1 MPRVNDLRPALNAGE
16 LSPRMAA
23 RVDFNK
29 YPAGAATVKN
39 MIPLPQGGLM
49 RRPGTRF
56 VAEAKDSSVKTRL
69 LDFEFSTEQAY
80 VIEAGNAYFRF
91 YRNQGQITTNNITA
105 SIANGTFASDITS
118 WADRSSG
125 GTPAA
130 KIAWNSTLSAMDL
143 DRSGGGAAHAEQQI
157 TNSISVDHILKFRVI
172 GAPGDKIK
180 LRIGTTTTGTEI
192 VNDVEFA
199 VGYHAYTFTATGAN
213 FFIQFI
219 YDENNKIVQIDDVS
233 LLDNTALELDTPYA
247 TADLFTL
254 KFAQSADVMY
264 IAHGAKNPIY
274 KLARTSHTNWS
285 LIEVAWQD
293 GPHLDENTVSG
304 TTFTPA
310 ATSGVGVTITAS
322 ATTGINGGDG
332 FKSTDV
338 GRLVRIQ
345 HGANEHGWGVIVTFT
360 DTTHVVVD
368 IKRAFNATTASSK
381 WSLGAWS
388 GTTGWPATVGF
399 FEQRFAAARTKN
411 QEQTFWMSQSAD
423 LENMRGDSFDPSTTV
438 EDDDALCF
446 TLAAKKVNAIQWIDS
461 GQNFIIGTAG
471 GEWIATADGPVLTPT
486 DVALKQHTTHGSADV
501 EALRVGPATLFLQRS
516 QRKIREFAFS
526 FEVDGFRAPDLTIL
540 ADHITRSKV
549 TEITYQQEPDSL
561 VWAVRTD
568 GVLATMTYRRNQDV
582 VGWARQQLGGS
593 FGAGHAVVESITA
606 IPGNDAAGQVRD
618 STERNEV
625 WVIVKRTIN
634 GATKRYVEFFE
645 GAFEGPIRHD
655 FATEAAWGEQM
666 LLDQQDTYYSDSLLT
681 LDDPKTIG
689 GATQAN
695 PVVVTATAHGFSDG
709 DTVRIARVVGMTEL
723 NGNAYTVANKTANT
737 FELSGVDGTGFTAYS
752 SGGEARLEVTSVTGL
767 GHLEGETVKV
777 LADGKVHPDAT
788 VSGGAITLDYKASVV
803 QAGLG
808 YTHRFQSLKNVAGA
822 AAGTGLGRVKRIHEL
837 VLVLLDAAAF
847 RQGPGFANL
856 KDVEFLEADE
866 SMDTAIALF
875 TGEKFIPFDGGYERD
890 ARIVIEGDA
899 PLPFTVLAIAPSLKT
914 QDGV

>member
-1 MPRVNDLRPALNAGE
+1 MPRVNDLSPALNAGE

-29 YPAGAATVKN
+29 YPAGSATVKN

-49 RRPGTRF
+49 RRPGTRY
-56 VAEAKDSSVKTRL
+56 VAEVKDSSAKTRL

-80 VIEAGNAYFRF
+80 VIEAGTAYFRF
-91 YRNQGQITTNNITA
+91 IRNQGQITTTNITA
-105 SIANGTFASDITS
+105 SITNGTFDSNIDDWTDNSGAGSSISHDATNRMNLTS
-118 WADRSSG
+118 N
-125 GTPAA
+125 GTTTAE
-130 KIAWNSTLSAMDL
+130 
-143 DRSGGGAAHAEQQI
+143 AEQQVI
-157 TNSISVDHILKFRVI
+157 NSSAIDHTLRFQVI
-172 GAPGDKIK
+172 GSLGDE
-180 LRIGTTTTGTEI
+180 LLMRVGTSTGGAEVMAEKTYP
-192 VNDVEFA
+192 
-199 VGYHAYTFTATGAN
+199 VGFHTQTFTATAAD
-213 FFIQFI
+213 FFVQFI
-219 YDENNKIVQIDDVS
+219 NNGIGKAIQIDNIE
-233 LLDNTALELDTPYA
+233 LLDNVPLELTTPYA
-247 TADLFTL
+247 TADLGTL
-254 KFAQSADVMY
+254 KTAQSADVMY
-264 IAHGAKNPIY
+264 IAHGATTQVY
-274 KLARTSHTNWS
+274 KLTRRDHTSWS

-293 GPHLDENTVSG
+293 GPYLDENTGS
-304 TTFTPA
+304 TTFTSA
-310 ATSGVGVTITAS
+310 AASGFGVTVTAS
-322 ATTGINGGDG
+322 GISGINDNQG
-332 FKSTDV
+332 FLSTDV
-338 GRLVRIQ
+338 GRLLRINN
-345 HGANEHGWGVIVTFT
+345 GSAEPGWGVIVAVT
-360 DTTHVVVD
+360 DTTHVDID
-368 IKRAFNATTASSK
+368 IKRDVVTTAEVG

-388 GTTGWPATVGF
+388 ETTGWPATVGF

-423 LENMRGDSFDPSTTV
+423 LENMRGDSFDTSTTV
-438 EDDDALCF
+438 EDDDALFF
-446 TLAAKKVNAIQWIDS
+446 TLAAKKVNAIQWVDS

-486 DVALKQHTTHGSADV
+486 DVSLKQHTTHGSADV

-516 QRKIREFAFS
+516 RRKIREFAFS

-582 VGWARQQLGGS
+582 VGWARQELGGS

-634 GATKRYVEFFE
+634 GADKRYIEFFE
-645 GAFEGPIRHD
+645 RAFEGPILHD
-655 FATEAAWGEQM
+655 FATEAAWAAQM

-681 LDDPKTIG
+681 LDAPKTIS
-689 GATQAN
+689 GATQGN
-695 PVVVTATAHGFSDG
+695 PVVVTATAHGFSNG

-723 NGNAYTVANKTANT
+723 NGNAYTVAEKTANT
-737 FELSGVDGTGFTAYS
+737 FKLSGVDGTGFTAYVTGA
-752 SGGEARLEVTSVTGL
+752 GGEARLEVTSITGL

-788 VSGGAITLDYKASVV
+788 VSGGTITLDYKASVV

-822 AAGTGLGRVKRIHEL
+822 AAGTGLGRVKRIHEM
-837 VLVLLDAAAF
+837 VLVLLDATAF
-847 RQGPGFANL
+847 RQGPGFDNL

-866 SMDTAIALF
+866 TMDTAIALF

-899 PLPFTVLAIAPSLKT
+899 PLPFTMLAIAPSLKT

>member
-49 RRPGTRF
+49 RRPGTRY
-56 VAEAKDSSVKTRL
+56 VTEVKDSSAKTRL

-80 VIEAGNAYFRF
+80 VIETGNTYFRF
-91 YRNQGQITTNNITA
+91 IRNQGQIVVANTDAAIT
-105 SIANGTFASDITS
+105 NGTFNSDISGWTDQS
-118 WADRSSG
+118 DPGSS
-125 GTPAA
+125 
-130 KIAWNSTLSAMDL
+130 IAWDSTDKRLNLVSN
-143 DRSGGGAAHAEQQI
+143 GAGNAWAEQEVTTAN
-157 TNSISVDHILKFRVI
+157 TNQEHVLKVAVY
-172 GAPGDKIK
+172 GVHGDEVFV
-180 LRIGTTTTGTEI
+180 RIGTSSKGEEI
-192 VNDVEFA
+192 FGQTALKVGFHCIAFTPTASPFYVGFHHSFA
-199 VGYHAYTFTATGAN
+199 KTL
-213 FFIQFI
+213 
-219 YDENNKIVQIDDVS
+219 QIDNIS
-233 LLDNTALELDTPYA
+233 LIDNAALELETSYL
-247 TADLFTL
+247 TADLSTL
-254 KFAQSADVMY
+254 KTAQSADVMY
-264 IAHGAKNPIY
+264 IAQGDKNPVY
-274 KLARTSHTNWS
+274 KLTRGGHTTWS
-285 LIEVAWQD
+285 LIEVDFQD
-293 GPHLDENTVSG
+293 GPYLDENIDSG
-304 TTFTPA
+304 KTFTPS
-310 ATSGVGVTITAS
+310 ATSDLGITITAAGS
-322 ATTGINGGDG
+322 GNAP
-332 FKSTDV
+332 FKATDV
-338 GRLVRIQ
+338 GRLIRIQ
-345 HGANEHGWGVIVTFT
+345 HGANEHGYAVITAFSDSQNVTA
-360 DTTHVVVD
+360 DV
-368 IKRAFNATTASSK
+368 KRAFNSATASSTWALGS
-381 WSLGAWS
+381 WSQ
-388 GTTGWPATVGF
+388 TTGWPATVGF

-411 QEQTFWMSQSAD
+411 QEQTFWMSQSAN
-423 LENMRGDSFDPSTTV
+423 LENMRGDSFDTSTTV
-438 EDDDALCF
+438 EDDDALFF
-446 TLAAKKVNAIQWIDS
+446 TLAAKKVNAIQWVDS

-471 GEWIATADGPVLTPT
+471 GEWIATSDGPVLTPT
-486 DVALKQHTTHGSADV
+486 DVALKQHTAHGSADV
-501 EALRVGPATLFLQRS
+501 EALRVGPAILFLQRS

-549 TEITYQQEPDSL
+549 TEIAYQQEPDSL

-582 VGWARQQLGGS
+582 VGWARQVLGGS
-593 FGAGHAVVESITA
+593 FGAGQAVVESITA

-625 WVIVKRTIN
+625 WVIVKRTID
-634 GATKRYVEFFE
+634 GATNRYIEFFE

-655 FATEAAWGEQM
+655 LATEAAWRAQM

-681 LDDPKTIG
+681 LDDPKTISA
-689 GATQAN
+689 ATQAD

-803 QAGLG
+803 QVGLG

-837 VLVLLDAAAF
+837 VLVLLDATAF
-847 RQGPGFANL
+847 RQGPGFDNL
-856 KDVEFLEADE
+856 KDVEFLQADE

>member
-49 RRPGTRF
+49 RRPGTRY
-56 VAEAKDSSVKTRL
+56 VVPVKDESAKTRL
-69 LDFEFSTEQAY
+69 LPFEFSTEQAY
-80 VIEAGNAYFRF
+80 PVEAGNTYFRF
-91 YRNQGQITTNNITA
+91 IRNQGQITVADTDAAIT
-105 SIANGTFASDITS
+105 NGTFDADIANWT
-118 WADRSSG
+118 DRSSG

-143 DRSGGGAAHAEQQI
+143 DRSGGGTAHAEQQV
-157 TNSISVDHILKFRVI
+157 TNTSSTLNVLKFRVL

-180 LRIGTTTTGTEI
+180 LRIGTSSTGTEI

-199 VGYHAYTFTATGAN
+199 VGYHAYSFTATGAD
-213 FFIQFI
+213 FYIQFI
-219 YDENNKIVQIDDVS
+219 YDENTKIVQIDDVS
-233 LLDNTALELDTPYA
+233 LIDNAALELQTPYA
-247 TADLFTL
+247 TADLSTL

-274 KLARTSHTNWS
+274 KLTRTSHTNWS
-285 LIEVAWQD
+285 LVEVAWQD
-293 GPHLDENTVSG
+293 GPYLDENTTS
-304 TTFTPA
+304 TDFTPA
-310 ATSGVGVTITAS
+310 ATSGVGITITAS
-322 ATTGINGGDG
+322 ATKGINDDEG

-338 GRLVRIQ
+338 GRLIRIQ
-345 HGANEHGWGVIVTFT
+345 HGSNEHGWAVIVAFT
-360 DTTHVVVD
+360 DATHVDVD
-368 IKRAFNATTASSK
+368 IKRNFNATTASTK

-388 GTTGWPATVGF
+388 QTTGWPATVGF

-423 LENMRGDSFDPSTTV
+423 LENMRGDSFDTSTTV
-438 EDDDALCF
+438 EDDDALFF
-446 TLAAKKVNAIQWIDS
+446 TLAAKKVNAIQWVDS

-471 GEWIATADGPVLTPT
+471 GEWIATSDGPVLTPT

-582 VGWARQQLGGS
+582 VGWARQVLGGS
-593 FGAGHAVVESITA
+593 IGAGDAVVESITA

-625 WVIVKRTIN
+625 WVIVKRTID
-634 GATKRYVEFFE
+634 GATKRYIEFFE

-655 FATEAAWGEQM
+655 FATEAAWRAQL

-681 LDDPKTIG
+681 LDDPKAIG
-689 GATQAN
+689 GATQAD

-709 DTVRIARVVGMTEL
+709 DTLRIARVVGMTEL
-723 NGNAYTVANKTANT
+723 NGNAYTVANKAANT
-737 FELSGVDGTGFTAYS
+737 FELSGVDGTGFTAYA

-767 GHLEGETVKV
+767 GHVEGETVKV

-803 QAGLG
+803 QVGLG

-847 RQGPGFANL
+847 RQGPGFDNL

>member
-1 MPRVNDLRPALNAGE
+1 MPRVNDLRPALNTGE

-49 RRPGTRF
+49 RRPGTRY
-56 VAEAKDSSVKTRL
+56 VAEVKDSSVPARL

-80 VIEAGNAYFRF
+80 AIEVGNTYFRF
-91 YRNQGQITTNNITA
+91 YRNQGQIVVADTDAAITNGQFTNDIA
-105 SIANGTFASDITS
+105 NWDDRSDAGSSIAWDAGDKRLNLVSNGA
-118 WADRSSG
+118 G
-125 GTPAA
+125 N
-130 KIAWNSTLSAMDL
+130 AW
-143 DRSGGGAAHAEQQI
+143 AEQDVTTTS
-157 TNSISVDHILKFRVI
+157 TNQEHVLKVAVYGVHGDSVSV
-172 GAPGDKIK
+172 
-180 LRIGTTTTGTEI
+180 RIGTSSKGEEILSDTTLS
-192 VNDVEFA
+192 
-199 VGYHAYTFTATGAN
+199 VGFHCIAFTPTASPFYVGFLHA
-213 FFIQFI
+213 
-219 YDENNKIVQIDDVS
+219 NNKTIQIDNVS
-233 LLDNTALELDTPYA
+233 LIDNAALELETPYV
-247 TADLFTL
+247 TVDLATL
-254 KFAQSADVMY
+254 KTAQSADVMY
-264 IAHGAKNPIY
+264 IAHGDKNPIY
-274 KLARTSHTNWS
+274 KLTRSGHTTWS
-285 LIEVAWQD
+285 LIEVDFQD
-293 GPHLDENTVSG
+293 GPYLDENTDSG
-304 TTFTPA
+304 KTMAPS
-310 ATSGVGVTITAS
+310 ATSGLGITITAAGS
-322 ATTGINGGDG
+322 GNAP

-345 HGANEHGWGVIVTFT
+345 HGSSEHGYAVITAFT
-360 DTTHVVVD
+360 DSQNVTADV
-368 IKRAFNATTASSK
+368 KRAFNSATASSAWALGS
-381 WSLGAWS
+381 WSK
-388 GTTGWPATVGF
+388 TTGWPATVGF

-423 LENMRGDSFDPSTTV
+423 IENMRPDSFDTSVTV
-438 EDDDALCF
+438 EDDDALFF

-471 GEWIATADGPVLTPT
+471 GEWIATSDGPVLTPT
-486 DVALKQHTTHGSADV
+486 DIELKQHTTHGSADV
-501 EALRVGPATLFLQRS
+501 EALRVGHVTLFLQRS

-549 TEITYQQEPDSL
+549 SEITYQQEPDSL
-561 VWAVRTD
+561 VWAVRND

-582 VGWARQQLGGS
+582 VGWARQVLGGT
-593 FGAGHAVVESITA
+593 FAVGDAVAESITT
-606 IPGNDAAGQVRD
+606 IPGNDGGGQVKD

-625 WVIVKRTIN
+625 WVIVKRTID
-634 GATKRYVEFFE
+634 GGTKRYIEFFE
-645 GAFEGPIRHD
+645 GAFEGPIGHD
-655 FATEAAWGEQM
+655 FPTKAAWQAQM
-666 LLDQQDTYYSDSLLT
+666 LLDQQDAYYSDSLLT
-681 LDDPKTIG
+681 LDSPKTIS

-695 PVVVTATAHGFSDG
+695 PVVITATAHGFSNG
-709 DTVRIARVVGMTEL
+709 DTVRITGVVGMTEL

-737 FELSGVDGTGFTAYS
+737 FELSGVDGTGFTAYA
-752 SGGEARLEVTSVTGL
+752 SGGEARLEVTFVTGL

-788 VSGGAITLDYKASVV
+788 VTGGAITLDYKASVV
-803 QAGLG
+803 QVGLG

-822 AAGTGLGRVKRIHEL
+822 AAGTGLGRIKRIHEL

-847 RQGPGFANL
+847 RQGPGFDNL
-856 KDVEFLEADE
+856 KDVEFLQADD

-899 PLPFTVLAIAPSLKT
+899 PLPFTMLAIAPSLKT

>member
-49 RRPGTRF
+49 RRPGTRY
-56 VAEAKDSSVKTRL
+56 VVPVKDESAKTRL
-69 LDFEFSTEQAY
+69 LPFEFNTEQAY
-80 VIEAGNAYFRF
+80 PVEAGNRYFRF
-91 YRNQGQITTNNITA
+91 IRNQGQITVADTDA
-105 SIANGTFASDITS
+105 AIANGTFDADIANWT
-118 WADRSSG
+118 DRSSG
-125 GTPAA
+125 GVPAA
-130 KIAWNSTLSAMDL
+130 RIAWNSALGAMDL
-143 DRSGGGAAHAEQQI
+143 DRSGGGTAHAEQQV
-157 TNSISVDHILKFRVI
+157 TNTSSTLNVLKFRVL

-180 LRIGTTTTGTEI
+180 LRVGTASTGTEI

-199 VGYHAYTFTATGAN
+199 VGYHAYSFTATGAD
-213 FFIQFI
+213 FHIQFI
-219 YDENNKIVQIDDVS
+219 YDENTKIVQIDDVS
-233 LLDNTALELDTPYA
+233 LIDTAALELQTPYA
-247 TADLFTL
+247 TADLPTL

-274 KLARTSHTNWS
+274 KLTRTSHTNWS
-285 LIEVAWQD
+285 LVEVAWQD
-293 GPHLDENTVSG
+293 GPYLDENTTS
-304 TTFTPA
+304 TDLTPA
-310 ATSGVGVTITAS
+310 ATSGVGITITAS
-322 ATTGINGGDG
+322 ATKGINDDEG

-338 GRLVRIQ
+338 GRLIRLQ
-345 HGANEHGWGVIVTFT
+345 HGANEHGWAVIVAFT
-360 DTTHVVVD
+360 DATHVDVD
-368 IKRAFNATTASSK
+368 IKRNFNATTASTK

-388 GTTGWPATVGF
+388 ETTGWPATVGF
-399 FEQRFAAARTKN
+399 FEQRFAAARTRN

-423 LENMRGDSFDPSTTV
+423 LENMRGDSFDTSTTV
-438 EDDDALCF
+438 EDDDALFF

-471 GEWIATADGPVLTPT
+471 GEWIATSDGPVLTPT
-486 DVALKQHTTHGSADV
+486 DVSLKQHTTHGSADT

-568 GVLATMTYRRNQDV
+568 GVVATMTYRRNQDV
-582 VGWARQQLGGS
+582 VGWARQVLGGS
-593 FGAGHAVVESITA
+593 FGTGDAVVESITA

-618 STERNEV
+618 SSERNEV

-634 GATKRYVEFFE
+634 GATRRYIEFLE

-655 FATEAAWGEQM
+655 FATAAAWRARM

-681 LDDPKTIG
+681 YDG
-689 GATQAN
+689 VAT
-695 PVVVTATAHGFSDG
+695 
-709 DTVRIARVVGMTEL
+709 
-723 NGNAYTVANKTANT
+723 
-737 FELSGVDGTGFTAYS
+737 
-752 SGGEARLEVTSVTGL
+752 TSITGL
-767 GHLEGETVKV
+767 THLEGETVKV

-803 QAGLG
+803 QVGLG
-808 YTHRFQSLKNVAGA
+808 YAHRFQSLKNVAGA

-847 RQGPGFANL
+847 RQGPGFDNL

-866 SMDTAIALF
+866 TMDTAIALF
-875 TGEKFIPFDGGYERD
+875 SGEKFIPFDGGYERD

-899 PLPFTVLAIAPSLKT
+899 PLPFTMLAIAPSLKT